1 MKSKIVFHIARFA
14 AAGILLQTL
23 FFKFSG
29 ASESVWIFTQLG
41 VEPFGRIGSGIVE
54 LIAAIL
60 LISGKYSRWGALL
73 AGGTMF
79 GAVFSH
85 IFVLGLEVQNDGG
98 FLFILAVIVLVCSFF
113 VFRYPVKRIETKM

>member
-1 MKSKIVFHIARFA
+1 MKSKVIFNIARFV

-23 FFKFSG
+23 YFKFSG

-41 VEPFGRIGSGIVE
+41 VEPFGRIGSGVVE

-60 LISGKYSRWGALL
+60 LLSGKYSRLGALL
-73 AGGTMF
+73 AGGTML

-85 IFVLGLEVQNDGG
+85 IFVLGFEVQNDGG
-98 FLFILAVIVLVCSFF
+98 FLFILALLVLVCSLF
-113 VFRYPVKRIETKM
+113 VFSYPVKRIETKI

>member
-1 MKSKIVFHIARFA
+1 MKSKIVFHIARFV
-14 AAGILLQTL
+14 AAGILMQTL

-41 VEPFGRIGSGIVE
+41 VEPFGRIGSGVVE

-60 LISGKYSRWGALL
+60 LISGKYSRLGALL
-73 AGGTMF
+73 AGGTML

-85 IFVLGLEVQNDGG
+85 IFVLGFEVQNDGG
-98 FLFILAVIVLVCSFF
+98 FLFILALLVLVCSLF
-113 VFRYPVKRIETKM
+113 VFSYPVKRIETKI